1 MGKSVFTNI
10 RGIKDN
16 RILLI
21 STGEK
26 SVHE

>member
-10 RGIKDN
+10 RDIKDD